1 MPRVTAQSP
10 RTGHYAANP
19 TALPYSFPPTPL
31 RTSRL
36 SVETGA
42 PMQPAPT
49 RRLAAILLA
58 DIAGY
63 SRLMERDEQGTHQRL
78 RELRAEVT
86 DPAIARHHGR
96 FVRAKGDDLLV
107 EFSSAVEAL
116 SCAVEIQRAM
126 AERNRDLAPEARL
139 QWRIGINLGDILV
152 DGNDIAG
159 DGVNVAARL
168 EALAEPGGVAV
179 SAAVREQVRQL
190 SGVQMAYAG
199 EHRVKNISRPIRVYK
214 VRHDGGRPPPAW
226 RSRLR
231 KGVRYLRAPVLLAG
245 ALIAAVALWAAAPWR
260 AGEPPR
266 LSLAVLPLKGSG
278 EAAAAAAA
286 LTTDASAALA
296 HMLSGNLVAPAAAAR
311 ASEFAHDHAQLRRHL
326 NVRYVLE
333 GEVTA
338 EGAEMRLTARLVDTE
353 SGRQIW
359 SSSIAAPRRA
369 AEPAPLELLGPLVNR
384 VASTIRRAE
393 LARPR
398 PGGPDALELSLRGW
412 TLMPNTE
419 TAEQLR
425 DVRRLFEQALE
436 KAPDHIDALAGAAY
450 ALAYESDRTATREE
464 SRPLLQRAAELS
476 LRAISLGAQSAL
488 AWRVRAG
495 VLEIQEQWSAAEQAI
510 DLALTINPFDSEA
523 HAQRGSLLISTGRPE
538 EAVAALDKAIRLN
551 PESETVGVHLNSRCR
566 AELYLERYAAAI
578 DSCSRATAFA
588 PAWIDY
594 MLLAAAYAMSGQAQH
609 AAAAK
614 AELLRR
620 EPGFTLAWLASKSV
634 APHPRSL
641 EQRERTL
648 VAGLRRAGVPEK

>member
-1 MPRVTAQSP
+1 MRLHAHWVVESPMPRVTAQSP

-42 PMQPAPT
+42 PMQTVPT

-231 KGVRYLRAPVLLAG
+231 KGV
-245 ALIAAVALWAAAPWR
+245 
-260 AGEPPR
+260 
-266 LSLAVLPLKGSG
+266 
-278 EAAAAAAA
+278 
-286 LTTDASAALA
+286 
-296 HMLSGNLVAPAAAAR
+296 
-311 ASEFAHDHAQLRRHL
+311 
-326 NVRYVLE
+326 
-333 GEVTA
+333 
-338 EGAEMRLTARLVDTE
+338 
-353 SGRQIW
+353 
-359 SSSIAAPRRA
+359 
-369 AEPAPLELLGPLVNR
+369 
-384 VASTIRRAE
+384 
-393 LARPR
+393 
-398 PGGPDALELSLRGW
+398 
-412 TLMPNTE
+412 
-419 TAEQLR
+419 
-425 DVRRLFEQALE
+425 
-436 KAPDHIDALAGAAY
+436 
-450 ALAYESDRTATREE
+450 
-464 SRPLLQRAAELS
+464 
-476 LRAISLGAQSAL
+476 
-488 AWRVRAG
+488 
-495 VLEIQEQWSAAEQAI
+495 
-510 DLALTINPFDSEA
+510 
-523 HAQRGSLLISTGRPE
+523 
-538 EAVAALDKAIRLN
+538 
-551 PESETVGVHLNSRCR
+551 
-566 AELYLERYAAAI
+566 
-578 DSCSRATAFA
+578 
-588 PAWIDY
+588 
-594 MLLAAAYAMSGQAQH
+594 
-609 AAAAK
+609 
-614 AELLRR
+614 
-620 EPGFTLAWLASKSV
+620 
-634 APHPRSL
+634 
-641 EQRERTL
+641 
-648 VAGLRRAGVPEK
+648 